1 MKKYLILFFALI
13 LAACTQD
20 SVEIVNKNNSVF
32 KPNYT
37 EHYIES
43 PDGKMVRSLK
53 GTNDSDKA
61 QEISI
66 IKEQKNEN
74 INNNIKETKTTIITY
89 VVKSGDNLSNIARKN
104 NTTIN
109 SIIELNNLKKP
120 YIIKVGQK
128 LKINQNKI
136 KQESQE
142 SIYIVKKG
150 DNLISIAKKNNIS
163 TDKLAKLN
171 NLQKPYTIKIGQKLK
186 IADNIEII
194 NPKPV
199 LETKNTTTTP
209 NTKTTPQKQ
218 NIAKINTTENKQ
230 TKTSFVWPV
239 NGKIISSFGN
249 KSSGLYNDGI
259 NIAAKSGTEFKSTR
273 DGVVAYVGNE
283 LRGYGTIILIKHDT
297 NWISAYA
304 HCGSVKVSR
313 GDKVKQGQVIGTI
326 GQTGNVSEPQLYFS
340 LRKGREAV
348 DPIKY
353 LPNN

>member
-37 EHYIES
+37 EHYVES
-43 PDGKMVRSLK
+43 PDGKLVRSLK
-53 GTNDSDKA
+53 GANDSDKA

-66 IKEQKNEN
+66 IKEQKNDHISSVKE
-74 INNNIKETKTTIITY
+74 INSATITY
-89 VVKSGDNLSNIARKN
+89 VVKSGDNLSNIANKN
-104 NTTIN
+104 NTTIK
-109 SIIELNNLKKP
+109 SIVELNNLKKP
-120 YIIKVGQK
+120 YIIKAGQK
-128 LKINQNKI
+128 LKINQNEI

-142 SIYIVKKG
+142 NLYIVKKG

-163 TDKLAKLN
+163 TDQLAKLN
-171 NLQKPYTIKIGQKLK
+171 NLQKPYIVKIGQKLK
-186 IADNIEII
+186 ISESVIIIE
-194 NPKPV
+194 KPTT
-199 LETKNTTTTP
+199 EAKNTA
-209 NTKTTPQKQ
+209 KTTNVKTPPQKQ
-218 NIAKINTTENKQ
+218 NTAKTNTIENKQ
-230 TKTSFVWPV
+230 AKSSFVWPV
-239 NGKIISSFGN
+239 KGKVISSFGN

>member
-1 MKKYLILFFALI
+1 MKKYLISFFALI
-13 LAACTQD
+13 LVACTQD

-37 EHYIES
+37 EHYVES

-66 IKEQKNEN
+66 IKEQKKEN
-74 INNNIKETKTTIITY
+74 INNNIKETKTTTITY
-89 VVKSGDNLSNIARKN
+89 IVKSGDNLSNIANKN
-104 NTTIN
+104 NTTIK
-109 SIIELNNLKKP
+109 SIVELNNLKKP

-128 LKINQNKI
+128 LKINQNEI
-136 KQESQE
+136 KQESQKNL
-142 SIYIVKKG
+142 YIVKKG

-163 TDKLAKLN
+163 TDQLAKLN
-171 NLQKPYTIKIGQKLK
+171 NLQKPYIVKIGQKLK
-186 IADNIEII
+186 ISESVII
-194 NPKPV
+194 NEKPTI
-199 LETKNTTTTP
+199 EAKNTAKTT
-209 NTKTTPQKQ
+209 NVKTTPPKQ
-218 NIAKINTTENKQ
+218 NT
-230 TKTSFVWPV
+230 TKTNTAESKQVKSSFVWPV
-239 NGKIISSFGN
+239 NGKVISSFGN

-259 NIAAKSGTEFKSTR
+259 NSTAKSGTEFKSTR